1 MFRPIGDVIK
11 KRIKELK
18 IDAGLDEQV
27 ILGMVEDFLKQN
39 EFFLCIP
46 RSFKNKELLIVCS
59 KAVVADELNNKKQLT
74 CYLTFVNCFLLILVY
89 LFNASCHSGNK
100 LKLLSI
106 ILFLLNF
113 EFNGLFAFVLY

>member
-59 KAVVADELNNKKQLT
+59 KAVVADELNNKKQLI
-74 CYLTFVNCFLLILVY
+74 FDFLKEECSNILVEKIKIVINNN
-89 LFNASCHSGNK
+89 L
-100 LKLLSI
+100 
-106 ILFLLNF
+106 
-113 EFNGLFAFVLY
+113 